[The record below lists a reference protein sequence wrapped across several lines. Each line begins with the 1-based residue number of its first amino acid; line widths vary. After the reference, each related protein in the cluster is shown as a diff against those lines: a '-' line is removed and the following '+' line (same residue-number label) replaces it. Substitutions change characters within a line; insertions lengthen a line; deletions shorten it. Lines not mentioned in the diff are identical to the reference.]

1 MKGLEKITARIEQDS
16 HAEIEAVLRQAD
28 EAAAAVRS
36 QYADEAAAASA
47 KADGEAARAARERL
61 ERLESAARMEERSM
75 VLSAK
80 QALIDRAFAQAAQQL
95 LELPQEE
102 YTELLAKLA
111 ARSAKTGREEILLN
125 SRDRAAV
132 GAAVVARA
140 NQLLAKEAAPA
151 LPEEL
156 KESRAGRI
164 IDKVVTGA
172 SAILQGTAMLTLAGE
187 TRDITG
193 GLILRDGKVEINC
206 AFETQ
211 LRLLRD
217 EMSAQVA
224 AALLG

>member
-47 KADGEAARAARERL
+47 KADGEAARVARERL

-193 GLILRDGKVEINC
+193 GLILRDGRVETNC
-206 AFETQ
+206 SFEVLIHLQ
-211 LRLLRD
+211 GDAL
-217 EMSAQVA
+217 SAEVA
-224 AALLG
+224 RVLFP